1 MTEAM
6 KPVELTVV
14 DTNTATWE
22 LFPVAYIGANLEHV
36 PLMSD
41 PAAPKVVPAG
51 DRRAPPQR
59 RGAKLRPNDLGIR
72 RRITCQRP
80 PA

>member
-1 MTEAM
+1 VTEAM
-6 KPVELTVV
+6 KPAELTVV

-41 PAAPKVVPAG
+41 PETGMMILKRSTRSSG
-51 DRRAPPQR
+51 E
-59 RGAKLRPNDLGIR
+59 
-72 RRITCQRP
+72 
-80 PA
+80 

>member
-1 MTEAM
+1 VSETA

-14 DTNTATWE
+14 DTNTAAWE

-41 PAAPKVVPAG
+41 PDTGMITNKPFDIHFVGDENDPAAPKV
-51 DRRAPPQR
+51 
-59 RGAKLRPNDLGIR
+59 
-72 RRITCQRP
+72 
-80 PA
+80 